1 MKSIFKIIK
10 ATFLG
15 GILFL
20 VPLVVLLVILEKGY
34 HLIQKVT
41 LPFVDNLPRVH
52 VLGLALQELVGILLI
67 ILFCFIAGILARSA
81 FAKKLILKIENGIL
95 SFVPG
100 YSFMKGINE
109 NILGIESNKD
119 LKVILVPTDAGWQ
132 FAFLIEQINENNFTV
147 FVPDAPNPWSG
158 SVVFVEKKDI
168 KEIDIT
174 QKNLSD
180 FDQKI
185 CSPNAGS
192 YFSNLFVI
200 FCTQT
205 FGICRRGRCLTE

>member
-34 HLIQKVT
+34 HIIQKVT
-41 LPFVDNLPRVH
+41 LPLVDNLPRIH
-52 VLGLALQELVGILLI
+52 VLGLALQELTGILLI
-67 ILFCFIAGILARSA
+67 ILFCFIAGILARTA

-174 QKNLSD
+174 QKQALACIR
-180 FDQKI
+180 KLGY
-185 CSPNAGS
+185 GS
-192 YFSNLFVI
+192 KELLKNKL
-200 FCTQT
+200 
-205 FGICRRGRCLTE
+205 